1 MNVNVDL
8 LQGSI
13 NVLIKKTSGSDIKN
27 ENSSNKEL
35 AVELHKPIIRTFRK
49 STLIF

>member
-1 MNVNVDL
+1 MDL

-13 NVLIKKTSGSDIKN
+13 NVLRKKTCGSDIKN

-35 AVELHKPIIRTFRK
+35 SVELHKPIIRTFRK
-49 STLIF
+49 SKLIF

>member
-1 MNVNVDL
+1 MDL

-13 NVLIKKTSGSDIKN
+13 NVLRKKTCGSDIKN

-49 STLIF
+49 SKLIF